1 MKIKI
6 IIFAFIGDIKNMDLQ
21 DFISGKQIK
30 QVEYKSFSPEKIN
43 HEWIVSTP
51 EVNKL
56 LAEANR
62 LIGELNAFS
71 QIVPD
76 VDFFITMHILKE
88 ATTSSRIEGTK
99 TNMEEALVKEE
110 DINPEKRDDWA
121 EVQNYIKAINTSIK
135 DLEKLP
141 ISNRLIKNTHKTLLS
156 GVRGKHKIPGD
167 FRTSQNWIGATLK
180 DAIFIPPH
188 HSEVIELMSDLE
200 KFINEDEHHVPHLI
214 KIAIVHY
221 QFETIH
227 PFLDGNGRLGRLLIT
242 LYLVSNNV
250 LKKPSL
256 YLSDFFEKNKGYYYD
271 NLMTVR
277 LTSNLVQWIKFFL
290 VGVIE
295 TSKESIQVF
304 KDIIA
309 LKTEIETN
317 RLPKLGSRI
326 ENAQQLLKQL
336 FQIPITDSK
345 QVSELLGISPSTANR
360 LIKEL
365 IELEIL
371 SELTGYKR
379 NRKYMFT
386 EYFKIFHKE
395 KAE

>member
-1 MKIKI
+1 
-6 IIFAFIGDIKNMDLQ
+6 MDLSN
-21 DFISGKQIK
+21 FVSGKHIK
-30 QVEYKSFSPEKIN
+30 QIEYKSFSPEKIN
-43 HEWIVSTP
+43 HEWIISTP

-71 QIVPD
+71 QIIPD
-76 VDFFITMHILKE
+76 VDFFISMHILKE

-99 TNMEEALVKEE
+99 TNMEEALIKEE
-110 DINPEKRDDWA
+110 DINPEKRDDWS

-135 DLEKLP
+135 ELEKLP
-141 ISNRLIKNTHKTLLS
+141 ISNRLIKNTHKIILS
-156 GVRGKHKIPGD
+156 GVRGKHKIPGE

-188 HSEVIELMSDLE
+188 HSEIIELMSDFE
-200 KFINEDEHHVPHLI
+200 KFLNDEENHIPHLI
-214 KIAIVHY
+214 KIAIAHY

-227 PFLDGNGRLGRLLIT
+227 PFLDGNGRLGRLIIT
-242 LYLVSNNV
+242 LYLVSSNV

-277 LTSNLVQWIKFFL
+277 TNSNLIQWIKFFL

-295 TSKESIQVF
+295 TSNGSIQVF
-304 KDIIA
+304 KDIIT
-309 LKTEIETN
+309 LKNKIETEK
-317 RLPKLGSRI
+317 LPKLGSKI
-326 ENAQQLLKQL
+326 EKGQQLMKQL
-336 FQIPITDSK
+336 FQIPIIDSK
-345 QVSELLGISPSTANR
+345 QVSELLQISPSTANR
-360 LIKEL
+360 LIKDL
-365 IELEIL
+365 IDLEIL

-379 NRKYMFT
+379 NRKFIFA
-386 EYFKIFHKE
+386 EYFNIFQNK
-395 KAE
+395 

>member
-1 MKIKI
+1 
-6 IIFAFIGDIKNMDLQ
+6 MDLQ
-21 DFISGKQIK
+21 DFISGKYIK
-30 QVEYKSFSPEKIN
+30 QTEYKSFSPEKIN

-56 LAEANR
+56 LAKANR
-62 LIGELNAFS
+62 LIGELNAYS
-71 QIVPD
+71 QIIPD

-110 DINPEKRDDWA
+110 DIKPEKRDDWA
-121 EVQNYIKAINTSIK
+121 EVQNYIKAINTSIEE
-135 DLEKLP
+135 LEKLP
-141 ISNRLIKNTHKTLLS
+141 ISNRLIKNTHRTLLS
-156 GVRGKHKIPGD
+156 GVRGKHKIPGE

-200 KFINEDEHHVPHLI
+200 KFINEDEYHVPHLI

-221 QFETIH
+221 QFETVH

-271 NLMTVR
+271 NLTTVR
-277 LTSNLVQWIKFFL
+277 LTSNLTQWIKFFL

-309 LKTEIETN
+309 LKADIETK
-317 RLPKLGSRI
+317 RLPTLGSKV
-326 ENAQQLLKQL
+326 EKAQLLLKQL
-336 FQIPITDSK
+336 FQVPITDSK
-345 QVSELLGISPSTANR
+345 QVSELLQISPSTANR
-360 LIKEL
+360 LIKDL
-365 IELEIL
+365 IELNIL

-379 NRKYMFT
+379 NRKYMFR
-386 EYFKIFHKE
+386 EYFRIFHSELENKN
-395 KAE
+395 

>member
-1 MKIKI
+1 
-6 IIFAFIGDIKNMDLQ
+6 MDLPE
-21 DFISGKQIK
+21 FISGKYIK
-30 QVEYKSFSPEKIN
+30 QIEYKSFSPEKIN
-43 HEWIVSTP
+43 HQWIISNP

-71 QIVPD
+71 QIIPD
-76 VDFFITMHILKE
+76 VDFFISMYILKE

-99 TNMEEALVKEE
+99 TNMEEALIKEE
-110 DINPEKRDDWA
+110 DIIPEKRDDWA

-135 DLEKLP
+135 ELEKLP
-141 ISNRLIKNTHKTLLS
+141 ISNRLIKNTHKILLS
-156 GVRGKHKIPGD
+156 GVRGKHKIPGEY
-167 FRTSQNWIGATLK
+167 RTSPNWIGATLK

-188 HSEVIELMSDLE
+188 HSEINELMSDLE
-200 KFINEDEHHVPHLI
+200 KFINDEGYQVPHLI
-214 KIAIVHY
+214 KIAIIHY

-250 LKKPSL
+250 LRKPSL
-256 YLSDFFEKNKGYYYD
+256 YLSDFFEKNKSYYYD

-277 LTSNLVQWIKFFL
+277 TTSNLIQWIRFFL

-304 KDIIA
+304 KDILA
-309 LKTEIETN
+309 LKNKVETEK
-317 RLPKLGSRI
+317 LPKLGSKI
-326 ENAQQLLKQL
+326 EKGQQLIKYL
-336 FQIPITDSK
+336 FQIPIIDSK
-345 QVSELLGISPSTANR
+345 YIPELLEVSPSTANR

-365 IELEIL
+365 IDLEIL
-371 SELTGYKR
+371 SELTDYKR
-379 NRKYMFT
+379 NRKFMFK
-386 EYFKIFHKE
+386 EYFDLFVR
-395 KAE
+395 

>member
-1 MKIKI
+1 
-6 IIFAFIGDIKNMDLQ
+6 MDLN
-21 DFISGKQIK
+21 DFISGKYVKQI
-30 QVEYKSFSPEKIN
+30 EYKSFSPEKIN

-56 LAEANR
+56 LSEANR

-121 EVQNYIKAINTSIK
+121 EVQNYIKAINSSIK
-135 DLEKLP
+135 ELEKLP
-141 ISNRLIKNTHKTLLS
+141 ISSRLIKNTHEIILS
-156 GVRGKHKIPGD
+156 GVRGKYKIPGE
-167 FRTSQNWIGATLK
+167 FRRSQNWIGATLK

-200 KFINEDEHHVPHLI
+200 KFINDEENPIPHLI
-214 KIAIVHY
+214 KIAIAHY

-242 LYLVSNNV
+242 LYLVGNDV

-277 LTSNLVQWIKFFL
+277 LTSNLTQWVKFFL

-309 LKTEIETN
+309 LKNNIETV
-317 RLPKLGSRI
+317 RLPKLKSKIG
-326 ENAQQLLKQL
+326 NGQLLMNHL

-345 QVSELLGISPSTANR
+345 QVSERLLISASTANR
-360 LIKEL
+360 LIQDL
-365 IELEIL
+365 IDLKIL
-371 SELTGYKR
+371 VELTGYKR
-379 NRKYMFT
+379 NRKFMFK
-386 EYFKIFHKE
+386 EYFKIFQP
-395 KAE
+395 

>member
-1 MKIKI
+1 
-6 IIFAFIGDIKNMDLQ
+6 MDLN
-21 DFISGKQIK
+21 DFIPGKHVKQI
-30 QVEYKSFSPEKIN
+30 EYKSFSPEKIN
-43 HEWIVSTP
+43 HEWIISTP

-56 LAEANR
+56 LSEANR

-71 QIVPD
+71 QIIPD

-121 EVQNYIKAINTSIK
+121 EVQNYIKAINTSIEE
-135 DLEKLP
+135 LERLP
-141 ISNRLIKNTHKTLLS
+141 ISNRLIKNTHKIILS
-156 GVRGKHKIPGD
+156 GVRGKHKIPGE

-188 HSEVIELMSDLE
+188 HTEVIELMSDLE
-200 KFINEDEHHVPHLI
+200 KFINNEENHIPHLI
-214 KIAIVHY
+214 KIAIAHY

-277 LTSNLVQWIKFFL
+277 LTGNLTQWIKFFL
-290 VGVIE
+290 VGVVE

-309 LKTEIETN
+309 LKNDIETE
-317 RLPKLGSRI
+317 RLPTLGSKI
-326 ENAQQLLKQL
+326 ENGQILLKQL

-345 QVSELLGISPSTANR
+345 QVSELLNISPSTANR
-360 LIKEL
+360 LIKDLMEL
-365 IELEIL
+365 GIL

-379 NRKYMFT
+379 NRKFMFK
-386 EYFKIFHKE
+386 EYFKIFHPEIKSE
-395 KAE
+395 DQTT

>member
-1 MKIKI
+1 
-6 IIFAFIGDIKNMDLQ
+6 MDL
-21 DFISGKQIK
+21 DNFISGKYIK
-30 QVEYKSFSPEKIN
+30 QIEYKSFSPEKIN
-43 HEWIVSTP
+43 HKWIVSTP

-56 LAEANR
+56 LSEANR

-71 QIVPD
+71 QIIPD

-88 ATTSSRIEGTK
+88 ATKSSRIEGTK

-121 EVQNYIKAINTSIK
+121 EVQNYIKAINTSIEE
-135 DLEKLP
+135 LEKLP
-141 ISNRLIKNTHKTLLS
+141 ISNRLIRNTHKIILS
-156 GVRGKHKIPGD
+156 GVRGKHKIPGE
-167 FRTSQNWIGATLK
+167 FRRSQNWIGATLK

-188 HSEVIELMSDLE
+188 HTEVLDLMSDLE
-200 KFINEDEHHVPHLI
+200 KFINNEENHIPHLI
-214 KIAIVHY
+214 KIAIAHY

-242 LYLVSNNV
+242 LYLVSNDV

-277 LTSNLVQWIKFFL
+277 LTSNLTQWVKFFL

-304 KDIIA
+304 KDIIK
-309 LKTEIETN
+309 LKNNIETE
-317 RLPKLGSRI
+317 RLPKLGSKI
-326 ENAQQLLKQL
+326 ENGQLLMKQL

-345 QVSELLGISPSTANR
+345 QVSDLLNISASTANR
-360 LIKEL
+360 LIKDL
-365 IELEIL
+365 IDLGIL

-379 NRKYMFT
+379 NRKFMFK
-386 EYFKIFHKE
+386 EYFKIFNTEIKN
-395 KAE
+395 

>member
-1 MKIKI
+1 
-6 IIFAFIGDIKNMDLQ
+6 MDLK
-21 DFISGKQIK
+21 DFNSGTFIKQI
-30 QVEYKSFSPEKIN
+30 EYKSFSPEMIN

-51 EVNKL
+51 EINKL

-62 LIGELNAFS
+62 LVGELNAFS
-71 QIVPD
+71 QIIPD

-88 ATTSSRIEGTK
+88 AITSSRIEGTK
-99 TNMEEALVKEE
+99 TNMEEALIKEE
-110 DINPEKRDDWA
+110 DLNPKKRDDWA
-121 EVQNYIKAINTSIK
+121 EVQNYIQAINTSIQE
-135 DLEKLP
+135 LEKLP
-141 ISNRLIKNTHKTLLS
+141 ISNRLIRNTHRVLLS

-180 DAIFIPPH
+180 DAVFIPPH
-188 HSEVIELMSDLE
+188 HSEVAELMSDLE
-200 KFINEDEHHVPHLI
+200 KFINEEDNPVPHLI
-214 KIAIVHY
+214 KIAIIHY

-242 LYLVSNNV
+242 LYLVSNDV

-256 YLSDFFEKNKGYYYD
+256 YLSDFFERHKSYYYD

-277 LTSNLVQWIKFFL
+277 LTSNLIQWIKFFL

-304 KDIIA
+304 KDIIT
-309 LKTEIETN
+309 LKTDIETN
-317 RLPKLGSRI
+317 RLPKLGSKI
-326 ENAQQLLKQL
+326 EKAQQLLNHLYQV
-336 FQIPITDSK
+336 PITNSK
-345 QVSELLGISPSTANR
+345 QVAKILEVSPSTANR
-360 LIKEL
+360 LITEM
-365 IELEIL
+365 IELGIL

-386 EYFKIFHKE
+386 EYFRIFYQE
-395 KAE
+395 QNDENQA

>member
-1 MKIKI
+1 
-6 IIFAFIGDIKNMDLQ
+6 MDLHG
-21 DFISGKQIK
+21 FISGKLIK
-30 QVEYKSFSPEKIN
+30 QIEYKSFSPEKIN
-43 HEWIVSTP
+43 HEWIISAP

-71 QIVPD
+71 QIIPD

-110 DINPEKRDDWA
+110 DINPEKRNDWV

-135 DLEKLP
+135 ELEKLP
-141 ISNRLIKNTHKTLLS
+141 LSNRLLKNTHKILLS
-156 GVRGKHKIPGD
+156 GVRGKHKIPGE

-188 HSEVIELMSDLE
+188 HTEVIDLMSDLE
-200 KFINEDEHHVPHLI
+200 KFINEEEYQVPHLI
-214 KIAIVHY
+214 KIAIAHY

-277 LTSNLVQWIKFFL
+277 LTSNLTQWVKFFL

-295 TSKESIQVF
+295 TSKDSIQVF
-304 KDIIA
+304 IDIIS
-309 LKTEIETN
+309 LKNKIETEK
-317 RLPKLGSRI
+317 LPKLGSKI
-326 ENAQQLLKQL
+326 EKGQYLMKQL
-336 FQIPITDSK
+336 FQLPITDSK
-345 QVSELLGISPSTANR
+345 QVSELLQISPSTANR
-360 LIKEL
+360 LINNL
-365 IELEIL
+365 VDLEIL
-371 SELTGYKR
+371 TELTGYKR
-379 NRKYMFT
+379 NRKFMFT
-386 EYFKIFHKE
+386 EYFEIFHRK
-395 KAE
+395 